1 MGTSRTTGAVL
12 GALFLVMSA
21 PAEAGPPSVDAAAVA
36 LHGGNA
42 SNAVVLATQ
51 ALADPTLSPQDR
63 ARVLV
68 DRGLAHE
75 MLGER
80 DAALLDLTEAIGGH
94 VLPDP
99 ELARA
104 FYDRGVTLD
113 ELGRT
118 EDATGDY
125 SAAIR
130 LQAKFS
136 AALNNRA
143 NAWRRLGKLDAARAD
158 YLASIAAGNP
168 RLEYPNFGLGQ
179 IAEAAGQPVQAADYY
194 RAALAAN
201 PQFALATERL
211 TALAN
216 APPPSAAHSPSANA
230 AAGADTPVILRP
242 PPGAPPPV
250 DGTVV
255 LHPPGEVAVHL
266 RPPPTVHLRPPVAHR
281 APPAAAPA
289 PGLDLKPAVREG
301 TGDSQTVQLGAWRN
315 ESDAADAWN
324 RIVATG
330 GNLLTGLSPQVV
342 PVDLPGKGRFYRLRA
357 GPVYQG
363 VGRSLCEALRAKKLE
378 CVVVRH

>member
-1 MGTSRTTGAVL
+1 MRTSRVSGAVL
-12 GALFLVMSA
+12 SALFVALSVCA
-21 PAEAGPPSVDAAAVA
+21 NAEPPFVDAAAVA

-75 MLGER
+75 VLGER
-80 DAALLDLTEAIGGH
+80 DAALLDLTQAINGR
-94 VLPDP
+94 VLPKP

-118 EDATGDY
+118 EDAAGDY

-130 LQAKFS
+130 LEAKFS
-136 AALNNRA
+136 AAFNNRG
-143 NAWRRLGKLDAARAD
+143 NAWRRLGKLDAARSD
-158 YLASIAAGNP
+158 YLASIATGNP

-179 IAEAAGQPVQAADYY
+179 IAEAAGQPEQARGYY
-194 RAALAAN
+194 HAALMAN

-211 TALAN
+211 AVLAN
-216 APPPSAAHSPSANA
+216 APPSSSAGPPSDG
-230 AAGADTPVILRP
+230 GALTDAPVILRP
-242 PPGAPPPV
+242 PPGAPPPA
-250 DGTVV
+250 DGPVV
-255 LHPPGEVAVHL
+255 LRPPRDDAVHL
-266 RPPPTVHLRPPVAHR
+266 RPPPTVHLRQPAGHP
-281 APPAAAPA
+281 APPSDTPE
-289 PGLDLKPAVREG
+289 LDLKPAFSEG
-301 TGDSQTVQLGAWRN
+301 SANSQTVQLGAWRN
-315 ESDAADAWN
+315 ESDAVDAWN

-330 GNLLTGLSPQVV
+330 GNLLAGLSPQVV

-363 VGRSLCEALRAKKLE
+363 VGPSLCEALRAKKLE
-378 CVVVRH
+378 CVVVRD